1 VAKMAMIMMVL
12 TIFNVYQLLS
22 PQAAGTRLDYTGS
35 NVSLTVCGCMQAE
48 IVLSGCNGF
57 SRADPAISC
66 LDDDRRPL
74 VYQIE

>member
-1 VAKMAMIMMVL
+1 MAMIMMVL
-12 TIFNVYQLLS
+12 TIFNVYRLLS

-48 IVLSGCNGF
+48 FVICERDVV

-66 LDDDRRPL
+66 LDHDRRPL
-74 VYQIE
+74 IYQIE

>member
-1 VAKMAMIMMVL
+1 MAMIMMVL

-48 IVLSGCNGF
+48 FVLSVGDGF
-57 SRADPAISC
+57 SEADRAILC
-66 LDDDRRPL
+66 LNHDWRAF
-74 VYQIE
+74 VN